1 MPRWSEKAQFRL
13 NRRPCLAHCSGGM
26 NEHLIAAALG
36 LVEGLTEFI
45 PVSSTGHLILVGH
58 LLGFDGDEAKLFDVF
73 VQLGAILAVV
83 VLYFRTFAELFSAPA
98 REGFSGY
105 NGILLLGLTTLPALV
120 VGTVAHGA
128 IKEHL
133 FSPDTV
139 AVGLAVGA
147 VWMLAAER
155 RARGRG
161 TVALN
166 GLTWRMALGIGLFQC
181 LALWPGMSRST
192 CTILGAMMLGLDRT
206 SAVRYSFFAAVPIM
220 FLAVAYDML
229 RNASLLTVATIP
241 WFLTGFVVAFLSAL
255 LAIRFFIRWVS
266 RHGLVPFAWYRLALS
281 VVVWY
286 WL

>member
-1 MPRWSEKAQFRL
+1 MLRQSEKAQFQL
-13 NRRPCLAHCSGGM
+13 NHQPQHAHCSGAM
-26 NEHLIAAALG
+26 NEHLIAAILG

-58 LLGFDGDEAKLFDVF
+58 LLGFDGEEAKLFDVF

-83 VLYFRTFAELFSAPA
+83 VLYFRTFAELFSAPT

-105 NGILLLGLTTLPALV
+105 NGIILLGLTTLPALA
-120 VGTVAHGA
+120 VGKLAHGA

-147 VWMLAAER
+147 VWMLVAER
-155 RARGRG
+155 RTRRRS
-161 TVALN
+161 TVALS
-166 GLTWRMALGIGLFQC
+166 GMTWCMALGIGLFQC

-192 CTILGAMMLGLDRT
+192 CTILGAMTLGLDRT

-220 FLAVAYDML
+220 FLAAGYDML
-229 RNASLLTVATIP
+229 RNASLLTVSTVP
-241 WFLTGFVVAFLSAL
+241 WFLTGLTVAFLSAL

-266 RHGLVPFAWYRLALS
+266 RHGLVPFAWYRLILS
-281 VVVWY
+281 VIVWY